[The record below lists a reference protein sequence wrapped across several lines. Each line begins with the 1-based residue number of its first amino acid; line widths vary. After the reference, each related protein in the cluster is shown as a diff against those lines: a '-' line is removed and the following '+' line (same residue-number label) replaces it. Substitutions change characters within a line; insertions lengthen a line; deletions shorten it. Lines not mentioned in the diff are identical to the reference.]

1 MKKEILKILKE
12 EPFLTIYKTAN
23 DLKIESYLV
32 GGFVRDIFLNINEK
46 KDIDIMVIGSA
57 MELAK
62 NLKKNLNNSKNI
74 QFYKNFGTAM
84 LEWNK
89 FVIEVVGAR
98 KESYNHNSRKPI
110 VKIGTLE
117 DDQNRRD
124 FTINSLAISINK
136 QNFGELIDPFNGVR
150 DLKNKIIKTPL
161 NPDKTY
167 SDDPLR
173 MFRAIRFS
181 SQLNFNIETESFE
194 SIRKNIDR
202 VNIISKERIVDE
214 LNKIILSKKPSI
226 GFLNLDKSGLLKRI
240 IPEITNLKGIEE
252 IEGKS
257 HKENFYHTLEVLDN
271 ISMKSKNLWLRWAAL
286 LHDVGKPLSK
296 KYNSKT
302 GWTFHGHE
310 FIGSKMVYQIFKR
323 LKLPLNNKMKYV
335 QKLVLLS
342 SRPIIIS
349 EDFITDSAVR
359 RLIFD
364 SGDILGDLIKL
375 CEADITTKNP
385 KLFKDYHENFKI
397 VRNKIKALEEKDNLR
412 NFQPPISGQEIMK
425 SFNIGP
431 SREIGI
437 IKEKIKEAIIE
448 GEVKNEYKSTF
459 KLMKKIGEKLGL
471 KFNEKYI

>member
-181 SQLNFNIETESFE
+181 SQLNFNIATESFE

-271 ISMKSKNLWLRWAAL
+271 ISIKSKNLWLRWAAL

-471 KFNEKYI
+471 KFNEK

>member
-1 MKKEILKILKE
+1 MKKEILKILKK
-12 EPFLTIYKTAN
+12 EPFITISKTAN

-62 NLKKNLNNSKNI
+62 NLKINLNNSRNI

-84 LEWNK
+84 LKWNK
-89 FVIEVVGAR
+89 YVIEIVGAR
-98 KESYNHNSRKPI
+98 KESYNHNSRKPT

-124 FTINSLAISINK
+124 FTINSLAISLNK
-136 QNFGELIDPFNGVR
+136 KKFGDLIDPFNGIS

-240 IPEITNLKGIEE
+240 IPEITSLKGIEE

-271 ISMKSKNLWLRWAAL
+271 ISIKSKDLWLRWAAL
-286 LHDVGKPLSK
+286 LHDIGKPLSK

-364 SGDILGDLIKL
+364 SGDILGDLIML

-385 KLFKDYHENFKI
+385 KLFNDYHENFKI

-431 SREIGI
+431 SKEIGI

-471 KFNEKYI
+471 RFNEK

>member
-74 QFYKNFGTAM
+74 QFFKNFGTAM

-448 GEVKNEYKSTF
+448 GEVKNEYESTF
-459 KLMKKIGEKLGL
+459 KLMKKLGETLGL
-471 KFNEKYI
+471 KFNEK

>member
-471 KFNEKYI
+471 KFNEK

>member
-12 EPFLTIYKTAN
+12 EPFSTISKTAN

-32 GGFVRDIFLNINEK
+32 GGFVRDIFLNIDEK

-62 NLKKNLNNSKNI
+62 NLKKNLNNSRNI

-89 FVIEVVGAR
+89 FVIEIVGAR
-98 KESYNHNSRKPI
+98 KESYNHNSRKPT

-136 QNFGELIDPFNGVR
+136 KNFGELIDPFNGIR
-150 DLKNKIIKTPL
+150 DLRNKIIKTPL

-271 ISMKSKNLWLRWAAL
+271 ISIKSNDLWLRWAAL
-286 LHDVGKPLSK
+286 LHDIGKPLSK

-364 SGDILGDLIKL
+364 SGDIIEDLITL

-431 SREIGI
+431 SKEIGI

-459 KLMKKIGEKLGL
+459 KLMKKIGKKLGL
-471 KFNEKYI
+471 KFNEK

>member
-1 MKKEILKILKE
+1 MKAIIIKILKK
-12 EPFLTIYKTAN
+12 EPFKTISKTVD
-23 DLKIESYLV
+23 DLSVDSYLV
-32 GGFVRDIFLNINEK
+32 GGYVRDFLLNKDEK

-62 NLKKNLNNSKNI
+62 TLKKNLKGSKKI

-84 LEWNK
+84 LEWQD
-89 FVIEVVGAR
+89 FVIEIITAR
-98 KESYNHNSRKPI
+98 KESYNYDSRKPN
-110 VKIGTLE
+110 VKIGTLK

-124 FTINSLAISINK
+124 FTINSLAIGISK
-136 QNFGELIDPFNGVR
+136 KNFGELIDPFNGIN
-150 DLKNKIIKTPL
+150 DLKNKIIRTPL

-181 SQLNFNIETESFE
+181 SQLNFDIESESFE
-194 SIRKNIDR
+194 SIKKNINR
-202 VNIISKERIVDE
+202 VKIVSKERIVGE
-214 LNKIILSKKPSI
+214 INKIILSKKPSI
-226 GFLNLDKSGLLKRI
+226 GFLNLEKSGLLELI
-240 IPEITNLKGIEE
+240 LPEINNLKGIEE
-252 IEGKS
+252 FEGRT
-257 HKENFYHTLEVLDN
+257 HKENFFHTLEVLDN
-271 ISMKSKNLWLRWAAL
+271 ISKVSEDLWLRWAAL

-342 SRPIIIS
+342 SRPIVIS

-364 SGDILGDLIKL
+364 SGDLLEDLITL

-385 KLFKDYHENFKI
+385 ILFKNYHENFKI
-397 VRNKIKALEEKDNLR
+397 VRDKIKAIGEKDNLR
-412 NFQPPISGQEIMK
+412 NFQPPISGEEIMK
-425 SFNIGP
+425 TFNIGP
-431 SREIGI
+431 SKEIGI
-437 IKEKIKEAIIE
+437 IKEKLKEAIIN
-448 GEVKNEYKSTF
+448 GEIENEYESTF
-459 KLMKKIGEKLGL
+459 KLMKKLGETLGL
-471 KFNEKYI
+471 KFNEK

>member
-12 EPFLTIYKTAN
+12 EPFSTISKTAN

-32 GGFVRDIFLNINEK
+32 GGFVRDIFLDINEK

-62 NLKKNLNNSKNI
+62 NLKKNLNNSRKI

-84 LEWNK
+84 LEWKK
-89 FVIEVVGAR
+89 FFIEIVGAR
-98 KESYNHNSRKPI
+98 KESYNYNSRKPK
-110 VKIGTLE
+110 VEIGTLE

-124 FTINSLAISINK
+124 FTINSLAISLNK
-136 QNFGELIDPFNGVR
+136 KNFGELIDPFNGIN

-194 SIRKNIDR
+194 SIKKNIDR
-202 VNIISKERIVDE
+202 VSIISKERIVDE

-271 ISMKSKNLWLRWAAL
+271 ISIRSDNLWLRWAAL
-286 LHDVGKPLSK
+286 FHDIGKPLSK

-323 LKLPLNNKMKYV
+323 LKLPLNHKMKYV

-342 SRPIIIS
+342 SRPIVIS

-364 SGDILGDLIKL
+364 SGDLLEDLITL

-385 KLFKDYHENFKI
+385 ILFNKYHENFKI
-397 VRNKIKALEEKDNLR
+397 VRNKIKTIEEKDNLR
-412 NFQPPISGQEIMK
+412 NFQPPISGEEIMEA
-425 SFNIGP
+425 FNIGP
-431 SREIGI
+431 SKEIGI
-437 IKEKIKEAIIE
+437 IKEKLKEAIIN
-448 GEVKNEYKSTF
+448 GEVENEYNSTF
-459 KLMKKIGEKLGL
+459 KLMKQIGENLGL
-471 KFNEKYI
+471 KFNEK

>member
-1 MKKEILKILKE
+1 LKKEILKILKE

-74 QFYKNFGTAM
+74 QFFKNFGTAM

-471 KFNEKYI
+471 KFNEK

>member
-1 MKKEILKILKE
+1 LKKEILKILKE

-181 SQLNFNIETESFE
+181 SQLNFNIATESFE

-271 ISMKSKNLWLRWAAL
+271 ISIRSDNLWLRWAAL
-286 LHDVGKPLSK
+286 FHDIGKPLSK

-323 LKLPLNNKMKYV
+323 LKLPLNHKMKYV

-342 SRPIIIS
+342 SRPIVIS

-364 SGDILGDLIKL
+364 SGDLLEDLITL

-385 KLFKDYHENFKI
+385 ILYNKYHENFKI
-397 VRNKIKALEEKDNLR
+397 VRNKIKTIEEKDNLR
-412 NFQPPISGQEIMK
+412 NFQPPISGEEIMQA
-425 SFNIGP
+425 FNLGP
-431 SREIGI
+431 SKEIGI
-437 IKEKIKEAIIE
+437 IKEKLKEAIIN
-448 GEVKNEYKSTF
+448 GEVENEYNSTF
-459 KLMKKIGEKLGL
+459 KLMKQIGENLGL
-471 KFNEKYI
+471 KFNEK

>member
-1 MKKEILKILKE
+1 LKKEILKILKE
-12 EPFLTIYKTAN
+12 EPFSTISKTAN

-32 GGFVRDIFLNINEK
+32 GGFVRDIFLDINEK

-62 NLKKNLNNSKNI
+62 NLKKNLNNSRNI

-84 LEWNK
+84 LEWKK
-89 FVIEVVGAR
+89 FFIEIVGAR
-98 KESYNHNSRKPI
+98 KESYNHNSRKPK
-110 VKIGTLE
+110 VEIGTLE

-124 FTINSLAISINK
+124 FTINSLAISLNK
-136 QNFGELIDPFNGVR
+136 KNFGELIDPFNGIN
-150 DLKNKIIKTPL
+150 DIKNKIIKTPL

-194 SIRKNIDR
+194 SIKKNIDR
-202 VNIISKERIVDE
+202 VSIISKERIVDE

-271 ISMKSKNLWLRWAAL
+271 ISIRSDNLWLRWAAL
-286 LHDVGKPLSK
+286 FHDIGKPLSK

-323 LKLPLNNKMKYV
+323 LKLPLNHKMKYV

-342 SRPIIIS
+342 SRPIVIS

-364 SGDILGDLIKL
+364 SGDLLEDLITL

-385 KLFKDYHENFKI
+385 ILFNKYHENFKI
-397 VRNKIKALEEKDNLR
+397 VRNKIKTIEEKDNLR
-412 NFQPPISGQEIMK
+412 NFQPPISGEEIMQA
-425 SFNIGP
+425 FNIGP
-431 SREIGI
+431 SKEIGI
-437 IKEKIKEAIIE
+437 IKEKLKEAIIN
-448 GEVKNEYKSTF
+448 GEVENEYNSTF
-459 KLMKKIGEKLGL
+459 KLMKQIGENLGL
-471 KFNEKYI
+471 KFNEK

>member
-12 EPFLTIYKTAN
+12 EPFSTISKTAN

-32 GGFVRDIFLNINEK
+32 GGFVRDIFLDINEK

-62 NLKKNLNNSKNI
+62 NLKKNLNNSRNI

-84 LEWNK
+84 LEWKK
-89 FVIEVVGAR
+89 FFIEIVGAR
-98 KESYNHNSRKPI
+98 KESYNHNSRKPK
-110 VKIGTLE
+110 VEIGTLE

-124 FTINSLAISINK
+124 FTINSLAISLNK
-136 QNFGELIDPFNGVR
+136 KNFGELIDPFNGIN

-194 SIRKNIDR
+194 SIKKNIDR
-202 VNIISKERIVDE
+202 VSIISKERIVDE

-271 ISMKSKNLWLRWAAL
+271 ISIRSDNLWLRWAAL
-286 LHDVGKPLSK
+286 FHDIGKPLSK

-323 LKLPLNNKMKYV
+323 LKLPLNHKMKYV

-342 SRPIIIS
+342 SRPIVIS

-364 SGDILGDLIKL
+364 SGDLLEDLITL

-385 KLFKDYHENFKI
+385 ILFNKYHENFKI
-397 VRNKIKALEEKDNLR
+397 VRNKIKTIEEKDNLR
-412 NFQPPISGQEIMK
+412 NFQPPISGEEIMQA
-425 SFNIGP
+425 FNIGP
-431 SREIGI
+431 SKEIGI
-437 IKEKIKEAIIE
+437 IKEKLKEAIIN
-448 GEVKNEYKSTF
+448 GEVENEYNSTF
-459 KLMKKIGEKLGL
+459 KLMKQIGENLGL
-471 KFNEKYI
+471 KFNEK

>member
-1 MKKEILKILKE
+1 LKKEILKILKE
-12 EPFLTIYKTAN
+12 EPFITISKTVN

-32 GGFVRDIFLNINEK
+32 GGFVRDIFLDINEI
-46 KDIDIMVIGSA
+46 KDIDIMIIGSA

-62 NLKKNLNNSKNI
+62 NLKKNLNNSRNI

-89 FVIEVVGAR
+89 FVIEIVGAR
-98 KESYNHNSRKPI
+98 KESYNHNSRKPT

-124 FTINSLAISINK
+124 FTINSLAISLNK
-136 QNFGELIDPFNGVR
+136 KNFGELIDPFNGIS

-181 SQLNFNIETESFE
+181 CQLNFNIESESFE
-194 SIRKNIDR
+194 SIKKNIDR

-271 ISMKSKNLWLRWAAL
+271 ISIKSNDLWIRWAAL

-349 EDFITDSAVR
+349 EDFITDSAIR

-364 SGDILGDLIKL
+364 SGDIIGDLITL

-431 SREIGI
+431 SKEIGI

-471 KFNEKYI
+471 KFNEK

>member
-12 EPFLTIYKTAN
+12 EPFSTISKTAN

-32 GGFVRDIFLNINEK
+32 GGFVRDIFLDINEK

-62 NLKKNLNNSKNI
+62 NLKKNLNNSRKI

-84 LEWNK
+84 LEWKK
-89 FVIEVVGAR
+89 FFIEIVGAR
-98 KESYNHNSRKPI
+98 KESYNYNSRKPK
-110 VKIGTLE
+110 VEIGTLE

-124 FTINSLAISINK
+124 FTINSLAISLNK
-136 QNFGELIDPFNGVR
+136 KNFGELIDPFNGIN

-194 SIRKNIDR
+194 SIKKNIDR
-202 VNIISKERIVDE
+202 VSIISKERIVDE

-271 ISMKSKNLWLRWAAL
+271 ISIRSDNLWLRWAAL
-286 LHDVGKPLSK
+286 FHDIGKPLSK

-323 LKLPLNNKMKYV
+323 LKLPLNHKMKYV

-342 SRPIIIS
+342 SRPIVIS

-364 SGDILGDLIKL
+364 SGDLLEDLITL

-385 KLFKDYHENFKI
+385 ILFNKYHENFKI
-397 VRNKIKALEEKDNLR
+397 VRNKIKTIEEKDNLR
-412 NFQPPISGQEIMK
+412 NFQPPISGEEIMQA
-425 SFNIGP
+425 FNIGP
-431 SREIGI
+431 SKEIGI
-437 IKEKIKEAIIE
+437 IKEKLKEAIIN
-448 GEVKNEYKSTF
+448 GEVENEYNSTF
-459 KLMKKIGEKLGL
+459 KLMKQIGENLGL
-471 KFNEKYI
+471 KFNEK

>member
-1 MKKEILKILKE
+1 LKKEILKILKE

-181 SQLNFNIETESFE
+181 SQLNFNIATESFE

-271 ISMKSKNLWLRWAAL
+271 ISIKSKNLWLRWAAL

-471 KFNEKYI
+471 KFNEK

>member
-12 EPFLTIYKTAN
+12 EPFSTISKTAN

-32 GGFVRDIFLNINEK
+32 GGFVRDIFLDINEK

-62 NLKKNLNNSKNI
+62 NLKINLNNSRNI

-84 LEWNK
+84 LEWK
-89 FVIEVVGAR
+89 EFIIEIVGAR
-98 KESYNHNSRKPI
+98 KESYNHNSRKPK
-110 VKIGTLE
+110 VEIGTLE

-124 FTINSLAISINK
+124 FTINSLAISLNK
-136 QNFGELIDPFNGVR
+136 KNFGELIDPFNGIN

-194 SIRKNIDR
+194 SIKKNIDR
-202 VNIISKERIVDE
+202 VSIISKERIVDE

-271 ISMKSKNLWLRWAAL
+271 ISIRSDNLWLRWAAL
-286 LHDVGKPLSK
+286 FHDIGKPLSK

-323 LKLPLNNKMKYV
+323 LKLPLNHKMKYV

-342 SRPIIIS
+342 SRPIVIS

-364 SGDILGDLIKL
+364 SGDLLEDLITL

-385 KLFKDYHENFKI
+385 ILFNKYHENFKI
-397 VRNKIKALEEKDNLR
+397 VRNKIKTIEEKDNLR
-412 NFQPPISGQEIMK
+412 NFQPPISGEEIMQA
-425 SFNIGP
+425 FNIGP
-431 SREIGI
+431 SKEIGI
-437 IKEKIKEAIIE
+437 IKEKLKEAIIN
-448 GEVKNEYKSTF
+448 GEVENEYNSTY
-459 KLMKKIGEKLGL
+459 KLMKQIGENLGL
-471 KFNEKYI
+471 KFNEK

>member
-74 QFYKNFGTAM
+74 QFFKNFGTAM

-181 SQLNFNIETESFE
+181 SQLNFNIATESFE

-471 KFNEKYI
+471 KFNEK

>member
-1 MKKEILKILKE
+1 LKKEILKILKE
-12 EPFLTIYKTAN
+12 EPFSTISKTAN

-32 GGFVRDIFLNINEK
+32 GGFVRDIFLDINEK

-62 NLKKNLNNSKNI
+62 NLKINLNNSRNI

-84 LEWNK
+84 LEWK
-89 FVIEVVGAR
+89 EFIIEIVGAR
-98 KESYNHNSRKPI
+98 KESYNHNSRKPK
-110 VKIGTLE
+110 VEIGTLE

-124 FTINSLAISINK
+124 FTINSLAISLNK
-136 QNFGELIDPFNGVR
+136 KNFGELIDPFNGIN

-194 SIRKNIDR
+194 SIKKNIDR
-202 VNIISKERIVDE
+202 VSIISKERIVDE

-271 ISMKSKNLWLRWAAL
+271 ISIRSDNLWLRWAAL
-286 LHDVGKPLSK
+286 FHDIGKPLSK

-323 LKLPLNNKMKYV
+323 LKLPLNHKMKYV

-342 SRPIIIS
+342 SRPIVIS

-364 SGDILGDLIKL
+364 SGDLLEDLITL

-385 KLFKDYHENFKI
+385 ILFNKYHENFKI
-397 VRNKIKALEEKDNLR
+397 VRNKIKTIEEKDNLR
-412 NFQPPISGQEIMK
+412 NFQPPISGEEIMQA
-425 SFNIGP
+425 FNIGP
-431 SREIGI
+431 SKEIGI
-437 IKEKIKEAIIE
+437 IKEKLKEAIIN
-448 GEVKNEYKSTF
+448 GEVENEYNSTY
-459 KLMKKIGEKLGL
+459 KLMKQIGENLGL
-471 KFNEKYI
+471 KFNEK

>member
-1 MKKEILKILKE
+1 LKKEILKILKE
-12 EPFLTIYKTAN
+12 EPFSTISKTAN

-32 GGFVRDIFLNINEK
+32 GGFVRDIFLDINEK

-62 NLKKNLNNSKNI
+62 NLKKNLNNSRKI

-84 LEWNK
+84 LEWKK
-89 FVIEVVGAR
+89 FFIEIVGAR
-98 KESYNHNSRKPI
+98 KESYNHNSRKPK
-110 VKIGTLE
+110 VEIGTLE

-124 FTINSLAISINK
+124 FTINSLAISLNK
-136 QNFGELIDPFNGVR
+136 KNFGELIDPFNGIN

-194 SIRKNIDR
+194 SIKKNIDR
-202 VNIISKERIVDE
+202 VSIISKERIVDE

-271 ISMKSKNLWLRWAAL
+271 ISIRSDNLWLRWAAL
-286 LHDVGKPLSK
+286 FHDIGKPLSK

-323 LKLPLNNKMKYV
+323 LKLPLNHKMKYV

-342 SRPIIIS
+342 SRPIVIS

-364 SGDILGDLIKL
+364 SGDLLEDLITL

-385 KLFKDYHENFKI
+385 ILFNKYHENFKI
-397 VRNKIKALEEKDNLR
+397 VRNKIKTIEEKDNLR
-412 NFQPPISGQEIMK
+412 NFQPPISGEEIMEA
-425 SFNIGP
+425 FNIGP
-431 SREIGI
+431 SKEIGI
-437 IKEKIKEAIIE
+437 IKEKLKEAIIN
-448 GEVKNEYKSTF
+448 GEVENEYNSTF
-459 KLMKKIGEKLGL
+459 KLMKQIGENLGL
-471 KFNEKYI
+471 KFNEK

>member
-12 EPFLTIYKTAN
+12 EPFSTISKTAN

-32 GGFVRDIFLNINEK
+32 GGFVRDIFLDINEK

-62 NLKKNLNNSKNI
+62 NLKKNLNNSRNI

-84 LEWNK
+84 LEWKK
-89 FVIEVVGAR
+89 FFIEIVGAR
-98 KESYNHNSRKPI
+98 KESYNHNSRKPK
-110 VKIGTLE
+110 VEIGTLE

-124 FTINSLAISINK
+124 FTINSLAISLNK
-136 QNFGELIDPFNGVR
+136 KNFGELIDPFNGIN

-194 SIRKNIDR
+194 SIKKNIDR

-271 ISMKSKNLWLRWAAL
+271 ISIRSDNLWLRWAAL
-286 LHDVGKPLSK
+286 FHDIGKPLSK

-323 LKLPLNNKMKYV
+323 LKLPLNHKMKYV

-342 SRPIIIS
+342 SRPIVIS

-364 SGDILGDLIKL
+364 SGGLLEDLITL

-385 KLFKDYHENFKI
+385 ILFNKYHENFKI
-397 VRNKIKALEEKDNLR
+397 VRNKIKTIEEKDNLR
-412 NFQPPISGQEIMK
+412 NFQPPISGEEIMQA
-425 SFNIGP
+425 FNIGP
-431 SREIGI
+431 SKEIGI
-437 IKEKIKEAIIE
+437 IKEKLKEAIIN
-448 GEVKNEYKSTF
+448 GEVENEYNSTF
-459 KLMKKIGEKLGL
+459 KLMKQIGENLGL
-471 KFNEKYI
+471 KFNEK

>member
-12 EPFLTIYKTAN
+12 EPFSTISKTAN

-32 GGFVRDIFLNINEK
+32 GGFVRDIFLDINEK

-62 NLKKNLNNSKNI
+62 NLKKNLNNSRNI

-89 FVIEVVGAR
+89 FVIEIVGAR
-98 KESYNHNSRKPI
+98 KESYNHNSRKPK
-110 VKIGTLE
+110 VEIGTLE

-124 FTINSLAISINK
+124 FTINSLAISLNK
-136 QNFGELIDPFNGVR
+136 KNFGELIDPFNGIN

-194 SIRKNIDR
+194 SIKKNIDR
-202 VNIISKERIVDE
+202 VSIISKERIVDE

-271 ISMKSKNLWLRWAAL
+271 ISIRSDNLWLRWAAL
-286 LHDVGKPLSK
+286 FHDIGKPLSK

-323 LKLPLNNKMKYV
+323 LKLPLNHKMKYV

-342 SRPIIIS
+342 SRPIVIS

-364 SGDILGDLIKL
+364 SGDLLEDLITL

-385 KLFKDYHENFKI
+385 ILFNKYHENFKI
-397 VRNKIKALEEKDNLR
+397 VRNKIKTIEEKDNLR
-412 NFQPPISGQEIMK
+412 NFQPPISGEEIMQA
-425 SFNIGP
+425 FNIGP
-431 SREIGI
+431 SKEIGI
-437 IKEKIKEAIIE
+437 IKEKLKEAIIN
-448 GEVKNEYKSTF
+448 GEVENEYNSTF
-459 KLMKKIGEKLGL
+459 KLMKQIGENLGL
-471 KFNEKYI
+471 KFNEK

>member
-181 SQLNFNIETESFE
+181 SQLNFNIATESFE

-226 GFLNLDKSGLLKRI
+226 GFLNLDKSGLLKKI

-271 ISMKSKNLWLRWAAL
+271 ISIRSDNLWLRWAAL
-286 LHDVGKPLSK
+286 FHDIGKPLSK

-323 LKLPLNNKMKYV
+323 LKLPLNHKMKYV

-342 SRPIIIS
+342 SRPIVIS

-364 SGDILGDLIKL
+364 SGDLLEDLITL

-385 KLFKDYHENFKI
+385 ILFNKYHENFKI
-397 VRNKIKALEEKDNLR
+397 VRNKIKTTEEKDNLR
-412 NFQPPISGQEIMK
+412 NFQPPISGEEIMQA
-425 SFNIGP
+425 FNLGP
-431 SREIGI
+431 SKEIGI
-437 IKEKIKEAIIE
+437 IKEKLKEAIIN
-448 GEVKNEYKSTF
+448 GEVENEYNSTF
-459 KLMKKIGEKLGL
+459 KLMKQIGENLGL
-471 KFNEKYI
+471 KFNEK

>member
-1 MKKEILKILKE
+1 LKKEILKILKE
-12 EPFLTIYKTAN
+12 EPFSTISKTAN

-32 GGFVRDIFLNINEK
+32 GGFVRDIFLDINEK

-62 NLKKNLNNSKNI
+62 NLKINLNNSRNI

-84 LEWNK
+84 LEWK
-89 FVIEVVGAR
+89 EFIIEIVGAR
-98 KESYNHNSRKPI
+98 KESYNHNSRKPK
-110 VKIGTLE
+110 VEIGTLE

-124 FTINSLAISINK
+124 FTINSLAISLNK
-136 QNFGELIDPFNGVR
+136 KNFGELIDPFNGIN

-194 SIRKNIDR
+194 SIKKNIDR
-202 VNIISKERIVDE
+202 VSIISKERIVDE

-271 ISMKSKNLWLRWAAL
+271 ISIRSDNLWLRWAAL
-286 LHDVGKPLSK
+286 FHDIGKPLSK

-323 LKLPLNNKMKYV
+323 LKLPLNHKMKYV

-342 SRPIIIS
+342 SRPIVIS

-364 SGDILGDLIKL
+364 SGDLLEDLITL

-385 KLFKDYHENFKI
+385 ILFNKYHENFKI
-397 VRNKIKALEEKDNLR
+397 VRNKIKTIEEKDNLR
-412 NFQPPISGQEIMK
+412 NFQPPISGEEIMQA
-425 SFNIGP
+425 FNIGP

-437 IKEKIKEAIIE
+437 IKEKLKEAIIN
-448 GEVKNEYKSTF
+448 GEVENEYNSTY
-459 KLMKKIGEKLGL
+459 KLMKQIGENLGL
-471 KFNEKYI
+471 KFNEK

>member
-12 EPFLTIYKTAN
+12 EPFSTISKTAN

-32 GGFVRDIFLNINEK
+32 GGFVRDIFLDINEK

-62 NLKKNLNNSKNI
+62 NLKINLNNSRKI

-84 LEWNK
+84 LEWKK
-89 FVIEVVGAR
+89 FFIEIVGAR
-98 KESYNHNSRKPI
+98 KESYNHNSRKPK
-110 VKIGTLE
+110 VEIGTLE

-124 FTINSLAISINK
+124 FTINSLAISLNK
-136 QNFGELIDPFNGVR
+136 KNFGELIDPFNGIN

-194 SIRKNIDR
+194 SIKKNIDR
-202 VNIISKERIVDE
+202 VSIISKERIVDE

-271 ISMKSKNLWLRWAAL
+271 ISIRSDNLWLRWAAL
-286 LHDVGKPLSK
+286 FHDIGKPLSK

-323 LKLPLNNKMKYV
+323 LKLPLNHKMKYV

-342 SRPIIIS
+342 SRPIVIS

-364 SGDILGDLIKL
+364 SGGLLEDLITL

-385 KLFKDYHENFKI
+385 ILFNKYHENFKI
-397 VRNKIKALEEKDNLR
+397 VRNKIKTIEEKDNLR
-412 NFQPPISGQEIMK
+412 NFQPPISGEEIMQA
-425 SFNIGP
+425 FNIGP
-431 SREIGI
+431 SKEIGI
-437 IKEKIKEAIIE
+437 IKEKLKEAIIN
-448 GEVKNEYKSTF
+448 GEVENEYNSTY
-459 KLMKKIGEKLGL
+459 KLMKQIGENLGL
-471 KFNEKYI
+471 KFNEK

>member
-1 MKKEILKILKE
+1 MKKEIIKILKE
-12 EPFLTIYKTAN
+12 EPFSTISKTAN
-23 DLKIESYLV
+23 DSKIESYLV
-32 GGFVRDIFLNINEK
+32 GGFVRDIFLDINEK

-62 NLKKNLNNSKNI
+62 NLKKNLNNSRNI

-84 LEWNK
+84 LEWKK
-89 FVIEVVGAR
+89 FFIEIVGAR
-98 KESYNHNSRKPI
+98 KESYNHNSRKPK

-124 FTINSLAISINK
+124 FTINSLAISLNK
-136 QNFGELIDPFNGVR
+136 KNFGELIDPFNGIN

-194 SIRKNIDR
+194 SIKKNIDR

-271 ISMKSKNLWLRWAAL
+271 ISIRSDNLWLRWAAL
-286 LHDVGKPLSK
+286 FHDIGKPLSK

-323 LKLPLNNKMKYV
+323 LKLPLNHKMKYV

-342 SRPIIIS
+342 SRPIVIS

-364 SGDILGDLIKL
+364 SGDLLEDLITL

-385 KLFKDYHENFKI
+385 ILFNKYHENFKI
-397 VRNKIKALEEKDNLR
+397 VRNKIKTIEEKDNLR
-412 NFQPPISGQEIMK
+412 NFQPPISGEEIMQA
-425 SFNIGP
+425 FNIGP
-431 SREIGI
+431 SKEIGI
-437 IKEKIKEAIIE
+437 IKEKLKEAIIN
-448 GEVKNEYKSTF
+448 GEVENEYNSTF
-459 KLMKKIGEKLGL
+459 KLMKQIGENLGL
-471 KFNEKYI
+471 KFNEK

>member
-12 EPFLTIYKTAN
+12 EPFSTISKTAN

-32 GGFVRDIFLNINEK
+32 GGFVRDIFLDINEK

-62 NLKKNLNNSKNI
+62 NLKINLNNSRNI

-84 LEWNK
+84 LEWK
-89 FVIEVVGAR
+89 EFIIEIVGAR
-98 KESYNHNSRKPI
+98 KESYNHNSRKPK
-110 VKIGTLE
+110 VEIGTLE

-124 FTINSLAISINK
+124 FTINSLAISLNK
-136 QNFGELIDPFNGVR
+136 KNFGELIDPFNGIN

-194 SIRKNIDR
+194 SIKKNIDR
-202 VNIISKERIVDE
+202 VSIISKERIVDE

-271 ISMKSKNLWLRWAAL
+271 ISIRSDNLWLRWAAL
-286 LHDVGKPLSK
+286 FHDIGKPLSK

-323 LKLPLNNKMKYV
+323 LKLPLNHKMKYV

-342 SRPIIIS
+342 SRPIVIS

-364 SGDILGDLIKL
+364 SGGLLEDLITL

-385 KLFKDYHENFKI
+385 ILFNKYHENFKI
-397 VRNKIKALEEKDNLR
+397 VRNKIKTIEEKDNLR
-412 NFQPPISGQEIMK
+412 NFQPPISGEEIMQA
-425 SFNIGP
+425 FNIGP

-437 IKEKIKEAIIE
+437 IKEKLKEAIIN
-448 GEVKNEYKSTF
+448 GEVENEYNSTY
-459 KLMKKIGEKLGL
+459 KLMKQIGENLGL
-471 KFNEKYI
+471 KFNEK

>member
-12 EPFLTIYKTAN
+12 EPFSTISKTAN

-32 GGFVRDIFLNINEK
+32 GGFVRDIFLDINEK

-62 NLKKNLNNSKNI
+62 NLKKNLNNSRNI

-84 LEWNK
+84 LEWKK
-89 FVIEVVGAR
+89 FFIEIVGAR
-98 KESYNHNSRKPI
+98 KESYNQNSRKPK
-110 VKIGTLE
+110 VEIGTLE

-124 FTINSLAISINK
+124 FTINSLAISLNK
-136 QNFGELIDPFNGVR
+136 KNFGELIDPFNGIN

-194 SIRKNIDR
+194 SIKKNIDR

-271 ISMKSKNLWLRWAAL
+271 ISIRSDNLWLRWAAL
-286 LHDVGKPLSK
+286 FHDIGKPLSK

-323 LKLPLNNKMKYV
+323 LKLPLNHKMKYV

-342 SRPIIIS
+342 SRPIVIS

-364 SGDILGDLIKL
+364 SGELLEDLITL

-385 KLFKDYHENFKI
+385 MLFTKYHENFKI
-397 VRNKIKALEEKDNLR
+397 VRNKIKTIEEKDNLR
-412 NFQPPISGQEIMK
+412 NFQPPISGEEIMQA
-425 SFNIGP
+425 FNIGP
-431 SREIGI
+431 SKEIGI
-437 IKEKIKEAIIE
+437 IKEQLKEAIIN
-448 GEVKNEYKSTF
+448 GEVENEYNSTF
-459 KLMKKIGEKLGL
+459 KLMKQIGENLGL
-471 KFNEKYI
+471 KFNEK

>member
-74 QFYKNFGTAM
+74 QFFKNFGTAM

-471 KFNEKYI
+471 KFNEK